1 MLWLIICAV
10 VISAALAGTIY
21 LTVCLGRFGF
31 IKALAGERKG
41 LKYLLSLVVL
51 AAIFTLA
58 SYAISVV
65 NAIII
70 FLHATAFFL
79 IFDLAAAVASR
90 IWGKAASE
98 RTGRSGRPDE
108 PDKPDEPGRLKG
120 WLERFDR
127 LKGWLAIGVT
137 VIYLAIGYYQD
148 VHVWQ
153 TDYSLQTDKDLHLR
167 IALIADSHIGTTF
180 DGDGFAA
187 HMKTIE
193 AQKPDLLVV
202 AGDFVDDASKKEDMM
217 KACQALGSM
226 DLRYGVWY
234 ANGNHDKGYFN
245 DRDFTYAE
253 LEKALTDQGVHVL
266 ADSWELVD
274 NSFYVACRQD
284 LTFGSR
290 KSIDELLE
298 GVDTDKYIIVINHI
312 PNDYD
317 NEAASAADLVLSGH
331 THGGQVLPIKY
342 TDRLFGIDD
351 RVYGHEKRDGTDF
364 IVTSGISNW
373 ELVFKTGTRSEYVII
388 DVEG

>member
-1 MLWLIICAV
+1 M
-10 VISAALAGTIY
+10 
-21 LTVCLGRFGF
+21 
-31 IKALAGERKG
+31 
-41 LKYLLSLVVL
+41 

-108 PDKPDEPGRLKG
+108 PNKLNEPGKPYKPNEPYKPDKQDKQDKLDKLGKPGRLKG

-202 AGDFVDDASKKEDMM
+202 AGDFVDDASKKEDML